1 MHSKLGSK
9 YGILKSNNCGNSSF
23 NCSSSTWKI
32 SLACSSS
39 VSAAR
44 RVIGSAEA
52 FSPSLRDLERAA
64 S

>member
-1 MHSKLGSK
+1 MHSNDGSK
-9 YGILKSNNCGNSSF
+9 YGILKSNNCGNSSLS
-23 NCSSSTWKI
+23 CSSRTWKI

-44 RVIGSAEA
+44 SVIGSAEA
-52 FSPSLRDLERAA
+52 FSPSLRAFERAA